1 MAQKLFDIDS
11 PILRFMNKLFDMVL
25 LTVIW
30 AICCLPI
37 FTIGAATTALYY
49 VTMKMAS
56 DIEGYIFKDFFKA
69 FRSNFKQATG
79 IWMIMLAFGLT
90 LIGSA
95 WWYYKINNSLSAV
108 ALPVLLIV
116 AGLYIIVLIY
126 IFPLL
131 ARCEVTVKQ
140 LIKMAFVMSLKNFKW
155 TLFMIVCSACMLAM
169 GIFVAAP
176 LLLIGVGLIAYI
188 HAKVLQIVFEPYHLN
203 LK

>member
-1 MAQKLFDIDS
+1 MVQKLFDMDS
-11 PILRFMNKLFDMVL
+11 PILRFMNKLVDMVL
-25 LTVIW
+25 LTIIW

-56 DIEGYIFKDFFKA
+56 DLEGYILKDFFKA
-69 FRSNFKQATG
+69 FKSNFKQATG
-79 IWMIMLAFGLT
+79 IWMIMLMFGLT
-90 LIGSA
+90 LSGCA
-95 WWYYKINNSLSAV
+95 WWYYIMNNSLSAI

-116 AGLYIIVLIY
+116 AGLYIIVSIY

-140 LIKMAFVMSLKNFKW
+140 LVKMAFVMSLKNFKW
-155 TLFMIVCSACMLAM
+155 TLFMMVCSVCMLAM

-176 LLLIGVGLIAYI
+176 LLIIGAGLVAYI
-188 HAKVLQIVFEPYHLN
+188 HAKVLQIVFIPYNLN

>member
-69 FRSNFKQATG
+69 FKSNFKQATG

-108 ALPVLLIV
+108 ALPVLLII

-176 LLLIGVGLIAYI
+176 LLIIGVGLIAYI

>member
-69 FRSNFKQATG
+69 FKSNFKQATG

-108 ALPVLLIV
+108 ALPVLLII

-140 LIKMAFVMSLKNFKW
+140 LIKMAFVMSLKNFKCTGTCFYNSL
-155 TLFMIVCSACMLAM
+155 TLPS
-169 GIFVAAP
+169 
-176 LLLIGVGLIAYI
+176 
-188 HAKVLQIVFEPYHLN
+188 
-203 LK
+203 

>member
-1 MAQKLFDIDS
+1 MVQKLFDVES
-11 PILRFMNKLFDMVL
+11 PIWRFMNKLVDMVL
-25 LTVIW
+25 LTVVW

-69 FRSNFKQATG
+69 FRSNFKQATS
-79 IWMIMLAFGLT
+79 IWMIMLAFGGAI
-90 LIGSA
+90 IGSA
-95 WWYYKINNSLSAV
+95 WWYYKINNPLSV
-108 ALPVLLIV
+108 IALSVLLIV
-116 AGLYIIVLIY
+116 AGLFLIVSVY

-140 LIKMAFVMSLKNFKW
+140 LIKMAFVMSLKNFGW
-155 TLFMIVCSACMLAM
+155 TLFMIVCSGCMLAT

-176 LLLIGVGLIAYI
+176 LLIIGVGLVAYI
-188 HAKVLQIVFEPYHLN
+188 HGIILKIVFEPYNLN

>member
-1 MAQKLFDIDS
+1 MVQKLFDVES
-11 PILRFMNKLFDMVL
+11 PIWRFMNKLVDMVL
-25 LTVIW
+25 LTVVW

-79 IWMIMLAFGLT
+79 IWMIMLTFGLAI
-90 LIGSA
+90 IGST
-95 WWYYKINNSLSAV
+95 WWYFKINSPLGVIALS
-108 ALPVLLIV
+108 VLLIV
-116 AGLYIIVLIY
+116 TGLFLIVSTY

-131 ARCEVTVKQ
+131 ARCEVTIKQ
-140 LIKMAFVMSLKNFKW
+140 LINMAFVMSLKNFKW
-155 TLFMIVCSACMLAM
+155 TLFMIVCSGCMLAM
-169 GIFVAAP
+169 GLFVAAP
-176 LLLIGVGLIAYI
+176 LLIIGVGLVAYI
-188 HAKVLQIVFEPYHLN
+188 HGKVLKIVFEPYHLN

>member
-56 DIEGYIFKDFFKA
+56 DIEGYIFKGFFKA
-69 FRSNFKQATG
+69 FKSNFKQATG

-108 ALPVLLIV
+108 ALPILFIV
-116 AGLYIIVLIY
+116 AGLYIIVSIY

-155 TLFMIVCSACMLAM
+155 TLFMIVCSVCMLAT
-169 GIFVAAP
+169 GIFIAAP
-176 LLLIGVGLIAYI
+176 LLIIGVGLVAYI